1 MRRLA
6 SLILFLLAGWLLS
19 GALMMASISI
29 GSHESAA
36 VRLGSV
42 AVMSGLAALPLL
54 LALIATPG
62 NRFAELGVMLMI
74 VAAVASGVVL
84 TMVMVTR
91 DPEFA
96 RLMPPGRSLPQLDFA
111 PLWGSAALLLVGG
124 GGYLLRRLIARAAKE
139 PELERVFGRD

>member
-91 DPEFA
+91 DPG
-96 RLMPPGRSLPQLDFA
+96 LHG
-111 PLWGSAALLLVGG
+111 
-124 GGYLLRRLIARAAKE
+124 
-139 PELERVFGRD
+139 